1 MPALGGEGVVALA
14 LLSTGGMYLG
24 GGIPPKILPR
34 LQDPELF
41 LASFLAKGRMRSLM
55 ETIPVKVVMYDR
67 TALRGAA
74 HVAAFGER

>member
-1 MPALGGEGVVALA
+1 MALSMLA
-14 LLSTGGMYLG
+14 TGGVFLG

-41 LASFLAKGRMRSLM
+41 LAAFLAKGRMRSLM
-55 ETIPVKVVMYDR
+55 ETIPVQVVMYDR